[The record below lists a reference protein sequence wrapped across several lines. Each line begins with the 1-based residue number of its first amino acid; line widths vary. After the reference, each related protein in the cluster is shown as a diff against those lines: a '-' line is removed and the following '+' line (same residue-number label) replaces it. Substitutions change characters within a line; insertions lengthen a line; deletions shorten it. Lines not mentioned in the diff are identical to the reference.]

1 MGSIFKPKMPPLP
14 PPAPPPE
21 APSEEISPEE
31 KERIKKEQ
39 DAIMRKRRG
48 RKSTILTGPLGI
60 QETEEDA
67 LDTLLGKKD

>member
-1 MGSIFKPKMPPLP
+1 MGSIFKPKMPNLPPP
-14 PPAPPPE
+14 PPAPEPPSNE
-21 APSEEISPEE
+21 LSPEE
-31 KERIKKEQ
+31 KEKIKKEQ